1 MSYVNIKRKLCV
13 VREEAGMSQ
22 KELVEYA
29 NKRQNEKMKEIN
41 VTIQQIKNYETEKT
55 AIPVEILVLYAEV
68 GKCLPSWFIDDS
80 KESEWKSFLFKQKYG
95 EEWVYGY
102 DINGNLKKAIERYCA
117 EENISIASFCNDDWF
132 ANKSSIGK
140 LMGGEKGKINIEDA
154 GRISEILKISFDEL
168 LLGEKEIINEIEK
181 DAIAMMLISEK
192 TRMKEKSLEE
202 INRYAKTMKYLP
214 SRIID
219 DSKESGIRNW
229 FFRVISGEKD
239 LYKDNITEFIGE
251 KIKNVIE
258 EECEGNQVKMSK
270 FYSEHPKYS
279 SVLKNIVNGK
289 AVVVTMND
297 LAEISKIIEIS
308 IDKLFLGEEDILNKV
323 DQEASDLLKHIESVK
338 CQG

>member
-1 MSYVNIKRKLCV
+1 MSYVNIKRKFCV
-13 VREEAGMSQ
+13 AREGAGMSQ

-29 NKRQNEKMKEIN
+29 NKKQNGKTKEIN
-41 VTIQQIKNYETEKT
+41 VAIDKIKRCETQKA

-80 KESEWKSFLFKQKYG
+80 KESEWKNFLFKQKYG
-95 EEWVYGY
+95 EEWVYRY
-102 DINGNLKKAIERYCA
+102 DVNGNLKKAIERYCA

-132 ANKSSIGK
+132 TNKSSIGK
-140 LMGGEKGKINIEDA
+140 LMGGENGKINIEDA

-181 DAIAMMLISEK
+181 DAIAMMLVSEK

-229 FFRVISGEKD
+229 FFREISGEKD

-251 KIKNVIE
+251 K
-258 EECEGNQVKMSK
+258 
-270 FYSEHPKYS
+270 
-279 SVLKNIVNGK
+279 
-289 AVVVTMND
+289 
-297 LAEISKIIEIS
+297 
-308 IDKLFLGEEDILNKV
+308 
-323 DQEASDLLKHIESVK
+323 
-338 CQG
+338 